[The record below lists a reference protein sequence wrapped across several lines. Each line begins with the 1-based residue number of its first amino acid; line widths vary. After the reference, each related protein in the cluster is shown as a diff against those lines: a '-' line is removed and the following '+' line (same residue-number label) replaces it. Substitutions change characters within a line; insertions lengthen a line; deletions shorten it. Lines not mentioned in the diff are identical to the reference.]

1 MGLIAKLFQRSRT
14 SAPYEPRRVGPG
26 MPGAYLITLRSTPRH
41 HDALKRV
48 IQSSGSAHVFFSEP
62 LAYISGKGVSM
73 FRIEARTIDFLEDVY
88 RFWDETQRAEAALFE
103 IDVYV
108 NNTEHIGTFRGSTA
122 AEIKALIEANAP
134 KVPANPETFRRTP
147 RAVDA

>member
-14 SAPYEPRRVGPG
+14 SAPYEPNRVGPG
-26 MPGAYLITLRSTPRH
+26 MPGAFLITLRSTPRH

-48 IQSSGSAHVFFSEP
+48 IQSTGSAHVFFSEP
-62 LAYISGKGVSM
+62 LAYIAGKGVSM
-73 FRIEARTIDFLEDVY
+73 FRIEAGSIDFLDALY
-88 RFWDETQRAEAALFE
+88 RYWEETQLAEASTFE

-108 NNTEHIGTFRGSTA
+108 NNTQYLGTFRGNTA

-134 KVPANPETFRRTP
+134 KVPSDPETFRRTP
-147 RAVDA
+147 RAVGA